1 MYQYKYYNS
10 DTTVVAL
17 STFAGRTVR
26 GVAKLDPEDT
36 FSLDTGKKI
45 ATARCSVKIATKRLK
60 RAEKRLAEVQ
70 AARRAAEKLVEDMTH
85 YYNDSV
91 VNLAAQEAELKQILD
106 SIAP

>member
-26 GVAKLDPEDT
+26 GVAKLDPVDT
-36 FSLDTGKKI
+36 FSLETGKKL
-45 ATARCSVKIATKRLK
+45 AGARCSVKIATKRMK
-60 RAEKRLAEVQ
+60 RAEKCLAEAQ

-85 YYNDSV
+85 YYNDSIT
-91 VNLAAQEAELKQILD
+91 NLATAEAELRQVLS